1 MHFHFSGTLIA
12 IVAIIAFFRY
22 QRDRMRAGLPPI
34 EFGRRMGRGSR
45 LGQPY
50 DDAPHSPRAG
60 EREAELEREVARL
73 TERIQVLE
81 RIATDGRR
89 EHDLAREI
97 ESLRDPK

>member
-1 MHFHFSGTLIA
+1 MHFHISGTLVA

-34 EFGRRMGRGSR
+34 EFGRRRGLRASR
-45 LGQPY
+45 YDQPY
-50 DDAPHSPRAG
+50 GELPASP
-60 EREAELEREVARL
+60 REAELEREVARL

>member
-1 MHFHFSGTLIA
+1 
-12 IVAIIAFFRY
+12 
-22 QRDRMRAGLPPI
+22 MRAGLPPI
-34 EFGRRMGRGSR
+34 EFGRRFGRGSRLGSR

-50 DDAPHSPRAG
+50 DDAAHSP
-60 EREAELEREVARL
+60 REAELEREVARL

>member
-22 QRDRMRAGLPPI
+22 QRDRMRAGLPPM
-34 EFGRRMGRGSR
+34 EFGRRLRERSR
-45 LGQPY
+45 LRQGFGQLP
-50 DDAPHSPRAG
+50 PSP
-60 EREAELEREVARL
+60 REAELEREVARL